1 MVGVGYTVPMMP
13 PFAYEQSV
21 ALVTGASRGIGAE
34 IARVLADRGIATLVL
49 TARAQADLDELAR
62 ELKAARPSLRVETIV
77 ADLSQP
83 DAAQVVWSETVK
95 RGLSVDLLVNN
106 AGFGSVGYFDSS
118 PLQKEADMVAVNVSA
133 LVQLSRLFMP
143 ALLAKKRGGIIN
155 VASTAAFQPVPF
167 MATYGATKAFVLSF
181 SEALWAEAR
190 ERGPECDVRI
200 VCLCPGS
207 TESHFADGLGAER
220 GKFEN
225 VPQATGCE
233 VAEAACRALDKAAS
247 FHVVGRANY
256 FSTFGARILPRSTMA
271 RFTARIFRPA
281 SPTDDQTAALQ
292 KRHIVAGAALVVSLV
307 GAGVA
312 LALHQ
317 QRKKG

>member
-1 MVGVGYTVPMMP
+1 MMP

-34 IARVLADRGIATLVL
+34 IARVLADRKIAALVL
-49 TARAQADLDELAR
+49 TARAQTDLDELAR
-62 ELKAARPSLRVETIV
+62 ELKAARPNLRVETIA
-77 ADLSQP
+77 ADLSQS
-83 DAAQVVWSETVK
+83 DAAQMVWDETVK
-95 RGLSVDLLVNN
+95 RGLTVDLLVNN
-106 AGFGSVGYFDSS
+106 AGFGSVGYFDNL

-133 LVQLSRLFMP
+133 LVQLSRLFLP

-190 ERGPECDVRI
+190 ERAPQSDVRI

-220 GKFEN
+220 GRFEN
-225 VPQATGCE
+225 APQTTGRE
-233 VAEAACRALDKAAS
+233 VAEAACRALDTGAS

-256 FSTFGARILPRSTMA
+256 LSTFGARILPRSTMA
-271 RFTARIFRPA
+271 RLTARIFRPA
-281 SPTDDQTAALQ
+281 SPPTDDQTTALQ
-292 KRHIVAGAALVVSLV
+292 KRHIIAGAALVASLA